1 MASSL
6 NTPEHLE
13 KLRNEAALKSI
24 NEGRKN
30 KGQKPLDKL
39 PPAMQKKSDERLRKA
54 KSGNKP
60 ITLPKPKTESSNVKT
75 NEYQNKDNK
84 TKKKVKKSDPGNQVK
99 GTFNMQKYLDAIE
112 QFGYK
117 Y

>member
-13 KLRNEAALKSI
+13 KLRNKAALKSI

-60 ITLPKPKTESSNVKT
+60 NTLPKPKPESSNNVET
-75 NEYQNKDNK
+75 NEYLNKNN
-84 TKKKVKKSDPGNQVK
+84 TTWKSDPDFRINP
-99 GTFNMQKYLDAIE
+99 GTFNMQKYLDAIK
-112 QFGYK
+112 QFGYFP
-117 Y
+117 

>member
-60 ITLPKPKTESSNVKT
+60 NTLPKPKPESSNNVKT
-75 NEYQNKDNK
+75 NEYLNKNN
-84 TKKKVKKSDPGNQVK
+84 TTWKSDPNFQFNP

-112 QFGYK
+112 RFGYP

>member
-39 PPAMQKKSDERLRKA
+39 PAAMIQKSKERLKKA
-54 KSGNKP
+54 KGGNKP
-60 ITLPKPKTESSNVKT
+60 NTLPAKPKPESSNNVKT
-75 NEYQNKDNK
+75 NEYLNKNNT
-84 TKKKVKKSDPGNQVK
+84 TKKPDPDNQVK
-99 GTFNMQKYLDAIE
+99 GTFNMQKYLEAIE

>member
-75 NEYQNKDNK
+75 NEYQNKNN
-84 TKKKVKKSDPGNQVK
+84 TTKKSDPDNQVK
-99 GTFNMQKYLDAIE
+99 ATFNMNKFLEAIE
-112 QFGYK
+112 RFGYP